1 MDITVYISRFLYR
14 IRYQLLIGSMT
25 VALLVAY
32 FSQFLPKTYTVST
45 NIYTGIVSSSG
56 LSEDNKTTYFEQNS
70 TFDNLI
76 NLTKSKGTLEKVS
89 LKLFALNMM
98 YGDANADN
106 KYITAKNYRALLKI
120 VPEGVHKLID
130 KNSFENTVRNLEQYR
145 TEEPDNFLYGLFSYD
160 AAFYSYNALKT
171 VIVRRINNSDL
182 IEISYKSSDPGI
194 SLSTVKLLSEELSS
208 AYNNLR
214 FKTVNDIVKY
224 YEEQLRIL
232 QARLTRQEDDL
243 TNYNVQNNVI
253 NYLEQTKAIAISRTN
268 YDDRREA
275 IRREYES
282 SLKLVQQLEQQM
294 ETRTRL
300 FRANTDFIDALSDI
314 TTINGKITEIQ
325 NFSSEEAQA
334 NNPDLKE
341 YQQKLKET
349 EKKIAALSNDINDY
363 KYSKEG
369 VAIDDMVSRWLDA
382 VIRNTKAAA
391 ELKVL
396 QDREKDFD
404 QQYKVFS
411 PVGTQIHRKEREIKF
426 TEESYLEVLHGLNL
440 AKLKQKDLELTSS
453 NLSTIT
459 APSFPLMSDGRRR
472 LLLVIAAFIG
482 SIIFILGYYL
492 VQELLDRTLRDA
504 DRTRR
509 LTLTDVLGA
518 FTGNVQLRYRG
529 YIKACNRISASY
541 ACNRLTPY
549 LRKGETACINLLSI
563 EKGEGK
569 SFIANYFKEYW
580 EEQGLRVAYFDV
592 EKETQEDPSFL
603 LTADFKELIERYEH
617 PDILLMEQSYA
628 QSHRIPSALLGKAN
642 VNLLVANAQRVW
654 KNSDTELLNFLK
666 KQSGETPFYIYLN
679 NATRFAV
686 EDFTGQLPPKSSVNT
701 VAYRMRYLGFT
712 AQKDNVN

>member
-14 IRYQLLIGSMT
+14 IRYQLLFGSMLVT
-25 VALLVAY
+25 LLVAY
-32 FSQFLPKTYTVST
+32 FTQFLPKTYTVST
-45 NIYTGIVSSSG
+45 SIYTGIVSSSG
-56 LSEDNKTTYFEQNS
+56 LSEDNKTSYFEQNS
-70 TFDNLI
+70 TFNNII

-98 YGDANADN
+98 YGNPNADN
-106 KYITAKNYRALLKI
+106 KYIMAKNYRALLKI
-120 VPEGVHKLID
+120 VPESVHKLID
-130 KNSFENTVRNLEQYR
+130 KKSFENTVRNLEKYR

-194 SLSTVKLLSEELSS
+194 SLSTVKLLSEELSN

-232 QARLTRQEDDL
+232 QARLTKQEDEL
-243 TNYNVQNNVI
+243 TNYNVKNNVI

-268 YDDRREA
+268 YEDRCEA

-282 SLKLVQQLEQQM
+282 SSNLVKQLEQRM
-294 ETRTRL
+294 ETRAKL
-300 FRANTDFIDALSDI
+300 FRANTEFIDALSDI

-325 NFSSEEAQA
+325 NFSTEEAQA
-334 NNPDLKE
+334 NDPDLKE

-349 EKKIAALSNDINDY
+349 EKKIGAISNDINEY
-363 KYSKEG
+363 KYSTEG
-369 VAIDDMVSRWLDA
+369 VAIDDMVSQWLDA
-382 VIRNTKAAA
+382 VIRSTKAEA

-396 QDREKDFD
+396 EKREKDYEE
-404 QQYKVFS
+404 QYKVFS

-453 NLSTIT
+453 NLNTIT
-459 APSFPLMSDGRRR
+459 APTFPLMNDNRKRA
-472 LLLVIAAFIG
+472 LLVIAAFIG
-482 SIIFILGYYL
+482 SLIFILGYYM

-504 DRTRR
+504 ERTHR
-509 LTLTDVLGA
+509 LTRTNILGA

-549 LRKGETACINLLSI
+549 LRKGETTCVNLLSI

-569 SFIANYFKEYW
+569 TFIANYFKEYW
-580 EEQGLRVAYFDV
+580 EERGLRVSYFEV
-592 EKETQEDPSFL
+592 EKEILENPSFL
-603 LTADFKELIERYEH
+603 LSTDFKELIECHQH
-617 PDILLMEQSYA
+617 PDILLIEQAYA
-628 QSHRIPSALLGKAN
+628 QSHMIPSALIGKAD

-654 KNSDTELLNFLK
+654 KNSDDELLGFLK
-666 KQSGETPFYIYLN
+666 ELSGETPFYIYLN
-679 NATRFAV
+679 NASRFAV
-686 EDFTGQLPPKSSVNT
+686 EDFTGQLPPKSSVST
-701 VAYRMRYLGFT
+701 IAYRMRYLGFT
-712 AQKDNVN
+712 ARKDNVK